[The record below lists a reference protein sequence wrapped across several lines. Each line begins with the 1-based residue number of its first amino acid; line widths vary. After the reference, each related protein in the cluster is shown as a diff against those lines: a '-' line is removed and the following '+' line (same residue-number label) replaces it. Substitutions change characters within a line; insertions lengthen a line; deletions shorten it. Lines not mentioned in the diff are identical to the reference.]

1 MELNRKNVRWL
12 MLLITFALVLSWG
25 INNPAQVGS
34 IFGRLFGL
42 ISPFLLG
49 FCFAFVLNILL
60 RPLERLWNRL
70 WRKSKS
76 PLKHKLRR
84 PVCLIL
90 SLILLFGVVA
100 AVFLVLI
107 PQLRETVL
115 SISAMVPQSVEKME
129 QWWAGLADFLSR
141 FGAYLPELNLNTE
154 KIISTATDIIA
165 RYAST
170 MANKTIDITL
180 SIFKVLFNIIMALI
194 ISFYV
199 LGQKELH
206 GRNCRRAVRAAMKP
220 AHADRFLSVVSLV
233 DRSFSNYVTG
243 QMTEAVILGCL
254 CCLGMLIFR
263 FPYATVIS
271 VVVGFTA
278 LIPIFGAWVGGAVGA
293 FLIVFVSPMKA
304 FWFIVFLVILQQLEN
319 NLIFPKVVGKSVG
332 LPGIWVLA
340 AVTIGGGLFGVLG
353 MLLGVPTCA
362 VIYTLGKEFVK
373 RRTEGM
379 GGI

>member
-1 MELNRKNVRWL
+1 MELNRKNIKGL
-12 MLLITFALVLSWG
+12 MLLIAFALVLAWG

-34 IFGRLFGL
+34 ILRQLLGL
-42 ISPFLLG
+42 VSPFLLG

-60 RPLERLWNRL
+60 RPLERLWDRL

-76 PLKHKLRR
+76 PLRQRLRR
-84 PVCLIL
+84 PVCLLL
-90 SLILLFGVVA
+90 SLVLLFGVVA

-115 SISAMVPQSVEKME
+115 SISAMVPQAVEKAE
-129 QWWAGLADFLSR
+129 GWWQELSAFLAH
-141 FGAYLPELNLNTE
+141 FGAYLPALDLDAE
-154 KIISTATDIIA
+154 KIISTATDMIA
-165 RYAST
+165 RYAGA

-180 SIFKVLFNIIMALI
+180 SIFNVFFNFIMALI

-199 LGQKELH
+199 LGQKEQH
-206 GRNCRRAVRAAMKP
+206 GRNCRRAIRAIMKP
-220 AHADRFLSVVSLV
+220 EHADRFLSVVSLV
-233 DRSFSNYVTG
+233 DRSFTSYVTG

-263 FPYATVIS
+263 FPYAPVIS
-271 VVVGFTA
+271 VVIGFTA
-278 LIPIFGAWVGGAVGA
+278 LIPIFGAWVGAAIGA

-304 FWFIVFLVILQQLEN
+304 LWFVVFLVILQQLEN
-319 NLIFPKVVGKSVG
+319 NLIYPRVVGKSVG

-340 AVTIGGGLFGVLG
+340 AVTIGGGAFGILG

-362 VIYTLGKEFVK
+362 VIYTLVKEFVA
-373 RRTEGM
+373 RRTQGM
-379 GGI
+379 RDL